1 MRSYFVLDQG
11 RFLGEQ
17 VVEYFFGEGGVGG
30 GDLGFD
36 SALDGG
42 FDLGGGGYVR
52 GWVEAFEHG
61 STLCRW
67 CLMVGC

>member
-1 MRSYFVLDQG
+1 
-11 RFLGEQ
+11 
-17 VVEYFFGEGGVGG
+17 
-30 GDLGFD
+30 LGFD

-67 CLMVGC
+67 WLMVGC